1 MLDQPPLL
9 LTLRR
14 PVSAAVRIPMY
25 SQSPKAKRL
34 EFRPPDPSCNAY
46 LAFSAMLMAGLDG
59 IQNQIDPGPPLD
71 KDIYDMSP
79 EELRNVPSMP
89 GSLEESLGA
98 LESDYEFLLANEV
111 FTSELVERW
120 IEYKRGHEIN
130 PVRMR
135 PHPIE
140 FSMYF
145 DA

>member
-1 MLDQPPLL
+1 
-9 LTLRR
+9 
-14 PVSAAVRIPMY
+14 MY
-25 SQSPKAKRL
+25 SQNPKAKRL

-46 LAFSAMLMAGLDG
+46 LAFSAMLMAGIDG
-59 IQNQIDPGPPLD
+59 IRNQIDPGPPLD

-79 EELRNVPSMP
+79 EELKNVPSMP
-89 GSLEESLGA
+89 GSLEESLQA
-98 LESDYEFLLANEV
+98 LENDYDFLLANEV
-111 FTSELVERW
+111 FTGDLVERW
-120 IEYKRGHEIN
+120 IDYKRGHEIN